1 MGRPARIR
9 LSRRRHQRDH
19 GRLRAAHVTLKEALA
34 YAKSVMKGDSDV
46 RHVIG
51 ETFKDAVA
59 SVLKKEK

>member
-1 MGRPARIR
+1 
-9 LSRRRHQRDH
+9 
-19 GRLRAAHVTLKEALA
+19 
-34 YAKSVMKGDSDV
+34 MKGDSDV